1 VTWAAFT
8 SEWTKLKRKTLLL
21 STFLGLAVA
30 ASLFVILIFSQAP
43 ATGSGGGLPSLQQ
56 LARPNGLIVG
66 VDRAVMLLGIVAFG
80 IAAAQSASEYSLGT
94 LRQLLVRQ
102 PRRVTLLVGKMLGV
116 ITFLL
121 LAFVFAAVVA
131 FVVAVVAMH
140 ARHGSTTAWFNGTG
154 MTDLFRALGNISL
167 AVVGYS
173 VLGLVIGL
181 FVRSAVFAVI
191 LGFAWMIAVE
201 NIITRIVPSTEKWL
215 PGMAL
220 EAVATGGGEGV
231 NYSHGIFVAAVYLV
245 VALAFIGDIRAY
257 HLTVLGHH
265 LTTAQL
271 SDQRPLIITVVIAV
285 GLALIA
291 LWLWMA
297 RAAGR
302 GRNWARILS
311 TVLFGLATLG
321 LTGNH
326 GVAQVFCAV
335 LTWLTGLAAVW
346 LLWRPASSAFF
357 KPQALDG
364 SSAAA
369 AGDADRRH

>member
-1 VTWAAFT
+1 MTWAAFT

-66 VDRAVMLLGIVAFG
+66 VDRATMLLGIVAFG
-80 IAAAQSASEYSLGT
+80 IAAAQTASEYSLGT

-116 ITFLL
+116 VTFLL

-131 FVVAVVAMH
+131 FIVAVAAMH

-173 VLGLVIGL
+173 ILGLVIGL

-201 NIITRIVPSTEKWL
+201 NIITRIVPSTEQWL
-215 PGMAL
+215 PGASIT
-220 EAVATGGGEGV
+220 AVASGGIEGGG
-231 NYSHGIFVAAVYLV
+231 YTHGLILGAVYIVAAV
-245 VALAFIGDIRAY
+245 VAAM
-257 HLTVLGHH
+257 TVFLRSDV
-265 LTTAQL
+265 TA
-271 SDQRPLIITVVIAV
+271 
-285 GLALIA
+285 
-291 LWLWMA
+291 
-297 RAAGR
+297 
-302 GRNWARILS
+302 
-311 TVLFGLATLG
+311 
-321 LTGNH
+321 
-326 GVAQVFCAV
+326 
-335 LTWLTGLAAVW
+335 
-346 LLWRPASSAFF
+346 
-357 KPQALDG
+357 
-364 SSAAA
+364 
-369 AGDADRRH
+369 